1 MQQYTFEEVKGLT
14 FAELGAIDD
23 PMALMAT
30 GSLAPMLIRYIVRTV
45 QLESR
50 YPGVSFADLLNALN
64 NAAAMIPFPP
74 EVGQRAPIAQRA
86 GVVDEYLDELRSHV
100 QSALKPH

>member
-1 MQQYTFEEVKGLT
+1 MKQYTFEEVRGLT

-50 YPGVSFADLLNALN
+50 YRSSRAQAVERRGPPCADWRKFANCWA
-64 NAAAMIPFPP
+64 I
-74 EVGQRAPIAQRA
+74 
-86 GVVDEYLDELRSHV
+86 
-100 QSALKPH
+100 SADG